1 MTQNAREWTQHIIDV
16 LFKADDRR
24 IATTVQQ
31 LNMQNSEIKK
41 QNFHGFI
48 HHGVRFIDPRYE
60 RIKVSLA
67 KRPLPTLALQL
78 MPELRLFDKD
88 RNKVEA
94 DKSQIRQALV
104 PLMINAL
111 DEQDIRDSLP
121 DCVVSLIPQLSKLPR
136 QRQRI
141 TTHIASDSYAMK
153 AFEKA
158 LPLIEQ
164 YSVAAL
170 IY

>member
-1 MTQNAREWTQHIIDV
+1 MTQKAHEWTQHIIDV
-16 LFKADDRR
+16 LFKADDRL
-24 IATTVQQ
+24 IAASVQK
-31 LNMQNSEIKK
+31 LNTQNSEIKK

-48 HHGVRFIDPRYE
+48 HQGVRFIDPRYE
-60 RIKVSLA
+60 AIKISLA
-67 KRPLPTLALQL
+67 KRPLPTIALQL
-78 MPELRLFDKD
+78 MPELRSFDQE
-88 RNKVEA
+88 RVRVEA
-94 DKSQIRQALV
+94 HKSQIRQALV

-121 DCVVSLIPQLSKLPR
+121 DCIVSLIPQLSKLHR
-136 QRQRI
+136 QRQNV
-141 TTHIASDSYAMK
+141 TTHIASNKFAMR
-153 AFEKA
+153 AYEKA